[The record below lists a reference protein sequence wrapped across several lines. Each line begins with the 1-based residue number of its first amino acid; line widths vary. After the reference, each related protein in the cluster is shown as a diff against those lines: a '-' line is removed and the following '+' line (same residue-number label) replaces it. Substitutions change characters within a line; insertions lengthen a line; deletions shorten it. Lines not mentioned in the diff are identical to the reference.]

1 MERKP
6 VATSAGGGQSRRS
19 GAESTPVEFLC
30 TICCAEKRPDEEAL
44 PARERYL
51 SPRIAQIVAES
62 EESNRPLL
70 ILSGRFGLIGAQEQI
85 PCYDEPLEAEKVSV
99 IEPLVVRQL
108 REHKA
113 KRLLFVARPRTTP
126 GWGPYFDLIEGA
138 CKTAGVSLSHVAYHQ
153 TGEPMVS

>member
-1 MERKP
+1 M
-6 VATSAGGGQSRRS
+6 
-19 GAESTPVEFLC
+19 EFLC

-62 EESNRPLL
+62 EESDRPLL
-70 ILSGRFGLIGAQEQI
+70 ILSGKFGLISAEEPI
-85 PCYDEPLEAEKVSV
+85 PSYDEPLEAARVSAV
-99 IEPLVVRQL
+99 EPLVVKQL

-113 KRLLFVARPRTTP
+113 TRLMFVARPRTTP
-126 GWGPYFDLIEGA
+126 GWRPYFDLIDGA
-138 CKTAGVSLSHVAYHQ
+138 CKTAGVALLHVVYNQ